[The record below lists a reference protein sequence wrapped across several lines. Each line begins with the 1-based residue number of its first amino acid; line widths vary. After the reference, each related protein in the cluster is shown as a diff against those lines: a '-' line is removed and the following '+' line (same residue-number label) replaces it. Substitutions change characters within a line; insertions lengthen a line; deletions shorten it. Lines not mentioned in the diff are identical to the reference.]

1 MRTVKQTLQ
10 NNRDSKARHRRKS
23 IIKMVKELNS
33 KEIEAVVPLIL
44 KDNYSIDKTY
54 NAIRSQWSDFRLKKR
69 ITDREKYREQQNKI
83 NKERYKKDPD
93 YKRRMLDRV
102 EKQYKERKK
111 ILERTTKIEKNL
123 LRVIKAL
130 ELTQD
135 ENYSSIT
142 NLVLSYLTDIRDNRV
157 PEKLITDKIKLKSE
171 VETCEYSSGTNVLIV
186 SLEVRIWNYF

>member
-1 MRTVKQTLQ
+1 MRTAKQTLQ

-171 VETCEYSSGTNVLIV
+171 VET
-186 SLEVRIWNYF
+186 

>member
-171 VETCEYSSGTNVLIV
+171 VET
-186 SLEVRIWNYF
+186 

>member
-1 MRTVKQTLQ
+1 MRTAKQTLQ

-111 ILERTTKIEKNL
+111 ILERTTKIENNL

-171 VETCEYSSGTNVLIV
+171 VET
-186 SLEVRIWNYF
+186 

>member
-111 ILERTTKIEKNL
+111 ILERTTKIENNL

-171 VETCEYSSGTNVLIV
+171 VET
-186 SLEVRIWNYF
+186 